1 MGAGLFE
8 EVRDGAED
16 ATLATSNNNVENHT
30 GQPFLLF
37 LIKTIYGPEGTKSS
51 LGYVVALATMGRNL
65 ARLAGMS

>member
-1 MGAGLFE
+1 MGVGLFE

-37 LIKTIYGPEGTKSS
+37 LIKTTYSLGGTKSS
-51 LGYVVALATMGRNL
+51 LGCVVALATMGRNSV
-65 ARLAGMS
+65 RLAGMS